1 MTSKRDLIRRV
12 DKLSDPQIKTLSL
25 STIMSIKEST
35 DMGDGVRRVD
45 TLRSNIRGW
54 SEGDLY
60 RTPF

>member
-1 MTSKRDLIRRV
+1 MTTKRDLTRRV
-12 DKLSDPQIKTLSL
+12 DKLSEPQIKTLSL
-25 STIMSIKEST
+25 STIMAIEEST

-60 RTPF
+60 RIPF